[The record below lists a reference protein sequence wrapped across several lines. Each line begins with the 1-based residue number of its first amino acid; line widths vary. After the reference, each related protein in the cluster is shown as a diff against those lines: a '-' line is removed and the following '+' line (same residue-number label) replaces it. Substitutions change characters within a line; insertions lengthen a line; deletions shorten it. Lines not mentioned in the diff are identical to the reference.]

1 MPTMSRPALDVKG
14 GTSPM
19 KEVTFAILQTET
31 LEPER
36 TGPGPGP
43 CGRPSWLGYLVSFSR
58 LETAGLSWERM
69 KIAST

>member
-1 MPTMSRPALDVKG
+1 
-14 GTSPM
+14 M